1 MQPSSVFHAGAALQV
16 FRPHCQCL
24 SSNSVLVLGAG
35 SSTHEGTRALALVPT
50 LVSAC
55 WPGSFHRKHC
65 RAHRMRTPIQLGTFA
80 SFHCCEP
87 KYFRYLI
94 CFFSLFLLSM
104 PLGVLEWKT
113 LMYGASVSSFKL
125 LLLCLLLPF
134 HSFTPLALP
143 CFSLSGKNETL

>member
-94 CFFSLFLLSM
+94 CFFFLCSCSPCL
-104 PLGVLEWKT
+104 LECQNERHSCT
-113 LMYGASVSSFKL
+113 G
-125 LLLCLLLPF
+125 LLCLLLNSCFP
-134 HSFTPLALP
+134 SIPLLP
-143 CFSLSGKNETL
+143 